1 MAIQILSTQFDARKG
16 KVARVRLRRLDATR
30 LEIVHEGPV
39 VSPWVYIIAA
49 QDLQA
54 VVCRRTGCGTRQIFY
69 NVASH
74 TGEACVG
81 HACLDTEE
89 SHSKRRSDD
98 FVTLTWSWRH
108 RGADIGSV
116 TPRTSI
122 STKRGESY

>member
-1 MAIQILSTQFDARKG
+1 MAFQILSTQFNAREG
-16 KVARVRLRRLDATR
+16 QVASVRLGRFDATSFV
-30 LEIVHEGPV
+30 IVHEGPV
-39 VSPWVYIIAA
+39 VGLWVYIIAV

-74 TGEACVG
+74 MGEACVG